1 MKICIKCR
9 KQVKVIHEGKGLCY
23 THYNLI
29 PIVKEKPKPK
39 KEVSINDYILL

>member
-9 KQVKVIHEGKGLCY
+9 KQVKVTHEGKGLCY

-39 KEVSINDYILL
+39 KEGNTNAYIC